1 MLKHFKQLL
10 IMKYHLQHQKVM
22 YYHNLNL
29 SFHILSQE
37 VPNYSIINFILQQQF
52 ILHLLAQNLILLI
65 LIFLQLNLNFFT
77 FMHLNL
83 ISLLKIKILFINSI
97 EIPQNQLLMLK
108 DQDQD
113 TLHYFIEIIPVVFS
127 CILLQFIS
135 LIVVRLL
142 QKYMFFICFHLMD

>member
-1 MLKHFKQLL
+1 M
-10 IMKYHLQHQKVM
+10 YHLQHQKVM

-65 LIFLQLNLNFFT
+65 LIFLQLNLNFFA

-83 ISLLKIKILFINSI
+83 ISLLKMKILFINSI
-97 EIPQNQLLMLK
+97 KIPQNQLLMLK

>member
-1 MLKHFKQLL
+1 M
-10 IMKYHLQHQKVM
+10 YHLQHQKVM

-65 LIFLQLNLNFFT
+65 LIFLQLNLNFFA

>member
-22 YYHNLNL
+22 YYHSLNL

-65 LIFLQLNLNFFT
+65 LIFLQLNLNFFA

-83 ISLLKIKILFINSI
+83 ISLLKMKILFINSI

-113 TLHYFIEIIPVVFS
+113 TLDYFIEIIPVVFS

-135 LIVVRLL
+135 LIMVRLL